1 MIDPYPSIKSQIS
14 NLVTQIE
21 EGANQIKTLRQG
33 GASVSEF
40 MEAQIQ
46 NQINDAE
53 KKLQTIMDVNRA
65 VAEDPSRFNISQE
78 ELNSRQ
84 NFANTIRQRINNVNN
99 ILSTSTTVNKSS
111 PSYAS
116 DRKEQL
122 RRIGEDRNQRFIDDE
137 IGHQQQMMQEGDQE
151 LDVAVGITEQVKQN
165 AFQISNELHE
175 DEIRRN
181 DIEDHMDR
189 TQNTLEV
196 LVEKTKELL
205 DQPRNWM
212 WIGCVV
218 LTIIVI
224 VLIIWVFLF

>member
-40 MEAQIQ
+40 VEAQIQ

-165 AFQISNELHE
+165 AFQIGDELHE

-189 TQNTLEV
+189 TQNMLEK

-205 DQPRNWM
+205 DQPRTWM

>member
-151 LDVAVGITEQVKQN
+151 LDVALGITEQVKQN

>member
-205 DQPRNWM
+205 DQPRTWM